1 MFVDTHCHLNMMVEK
16 KRNEAL
22 CVSHLPIIDAF
33 VAEAQNAGVE
43 TIINVGTTVGET
55 YNSCTIARRHE
66 KIFATAGIHPCD
78 VTSTW
83 KSDFSELKKMIDDR
97 RQNKII
103 ALGETGLDFYHKPF
117 DAALQEA
124 AFRTH
129 IELAIKLDLP
139 LVVHVRDAG
148 DEALK
153 ILQEYRHEARG
164 VVHCFSLDLMAARE
178 VTSWGWCI
186 GIDGPVTYKKNDYL
200 REIVA
205 TIPLKNLLLETDSP
219 FLTPQA
225 FRGKPNKP
233 AYIPLIAEEIAVQR
247 GITVEEVGR
256 VTTTNVKRLFGV

>member
-22 CVSHLPIIDAF
+22 HKSHLPLIDDY
-33 VAEAQNAGVE
+33 VAAAQAAGVK

-55 YNSCTIARRHE
+55 YNSCTIARRYE
-66 KIFATAGIHPCD
+66 RIFATAGIHPCD
-78 VTSTW
+78 VTPTW
-83 KSDFSELKKMIDDR
+83 RNDFAELEKMIAQR

-117 DAALQEA
+117 DAQLQES

-129 IELAIKLDLP
+129 IELAISLDLP
-139 LVVHVRDAG
+139 LVVHVREAG

-164 VVHCFSLDLMAARE
+164 VIHCFSLDLMAARE
-178 VTSWGWCI
+178 VTSWGWYI

-205 TIPLKNLLLETDSP
+205 TVPLENLLLETDAP

-225 FRGKPNKP
+225 FRGKPNQP
-233 AYIPLIAEEIAVQR
+233 AYLPLIAEEIAIQR
-247 GITVEEVGR
+247 SITTEEVGR
-256 VTTTNVKRLFGV
+256 VTTANVKRLFSV